1 MQAHQ
6 LTGLPISDS
15 LLGTRIVLLLWQETF
30 LKSREN
36 LLRNAVFSSRLLKY
50 ALLWA
55 SGTPFGPVPAGSGG
69 TLCYDFLGS
78 PMILKAEPESVP
90 ATPRNALPPPAQE
103 PPFPPVRR
111 GLWPVLL
118 AVVRYL
124 GQTEVHTYAF
134 SVAANAILSLFPFI
148 VMMFT
153 VARQVFHSAT
163 MVREIGGMLHDLLP
177 SSAINQDFVVRNMSL
192 LVHPA
197 GSVQIASVVMLLIS
211 STGVFLPLEVALNRV
226 WGVKKNRSYL
236 MNQLVSLGLAF
247 LVGFL
252 AMIAVGAATAQT
264 SILTFLF
271 FGHTDNVVFS
281 FIHHLFLQIAVAFL
295 SVGMFFL
302 VYWILPHRKLPVR
315 AVLPTAI
322 LMGLLWDIGRVLFVL
337 LLPKMDL
344 HAVYGPF
351 EVSVGIMLWAFLTGL
366 LLLTGAQYSATR
378 HGLWLARLADLEE
391 ARSQESEPAGAEA

>member
-1 MQAHQ
+1 MMVKAEREPVAA
-6 LTGLPISDS
+6 TPESTLPP
-15 LLGTRIVLLLWQETF
+15 L
-30 LKSREN
+30 
-36 LLRNAVFSSRLLKY
+36 A
-50 ALLWA
+50 
-55 SGTPFGPVPAGSGG
+55 PVPP
-69 TLCYDFLGS
+69 FL
-78 PMILKAEPESVP
+78 PE
-90 ATPRNALPPPAQE
+90 
-103 PPFPPVRR
+103 RR
-111 GLWPVLL
+111 GFWPVLL
-118 AVVRYL
+118 ALVRYL

-148 VMMFT
+148 VMMYT
-153 VARQVFHSAT
+153 VARQIFHSGM

-177 SSAINQDFVVRNMSL
+177 SSATNQDFVVRNMSL

-197 GSVQIASVVMLLIS
+197 GSVQIASVIMLLIS

-226 WGVKKNRSYL
+226 WGVKKNRSYG
-236 MNQLVSLGLAF
+236 MNQLVSLMLAF
-247 LVGFL
+247 LVGML
-252 AMIAVGAATAQT
+252 AMLAVGAATAQT

-295 SVGMFFL
+295 SVSMFFV
-302 VYWILPHRKLPVR
+302 VYWILPNRKLPVR

-322 LMGLLWDIGRVLFVL
+322 LTGLLWDIGRVLFVL
-337 LLPKMDL
+337 LLPRMDL

-378 HGLWLARLADLEE
+378 HGLWLARLADLEAE
-391 ARSQESEPAGAEA
+391 RRQDSERAGAEA

>member
-1 MQAHQ
+1 MTVKAE
-6 LTGLPISDS
+6 S
-15 LLGTRIVLLLWQETF
+15 E
-30 LKSREN
+30 
-36 LLRNAVFSSRLLKY
+36 
-50 ALLWA
+50 
-55 SGTPFGPVPAGSGG
+55 PAPAPSGG
-69 TLCYDFLGS
+69 AS
-78 PMILKAEPESVP
+78 PFNTPE
-90 ATPRNALPPPAQE
+90 PPAR
-103 PPFPPVRR
+103 PTRR
-111 GLWPVLL
+111 GFWPVLVSL
-118 AVVRYL
+118 VRYL
-124 GQTEVHTYAF
+124 SQTEVHTYAF

-177 SSAINQDFVVRNMSL
+177 SSATNQDFVVRNMSL

-226 WGVKKNRSYL
+226 WGVRKNRSYG

-247 LVGFL
+247 LVGIL
-252 AMIAVGAATAQT
+252 AMLAVGAATAQT
-264 SILTFLF
+264 SILIFLF

-281 FIHHLFLQIAVAFL
+281 FLHHLFLQIAVAFL
-295 SVGMFFL
+295 SVGMFFV
-302 VYWILPHRKLPVR
+302 VYWILPNRKLPFR

-322 LMGLLWDIGRVLFVL
+322 VMGLLWDFGRLLFVL

-378 HGLWLARLADLEE
+378 QALRLAW
-391 ARSQESEPAGAEA
+391 QAEAAQKENASE